1 MARIDSK
8 QATFA
13 GVLLLANRMQTHYDA
28 ALGEITLKQWLALT
42 VVAALP
48 QPVPSTAVVARA
60 LGTTHQN
67 VTKLL
72 TALSA
77 KGLLTLAPSPEDR
90 RARQVSL
97 TPAAYAYFQRH
108 EATGDRLLAELFA
121 GIAPQD
127 IATCAQV
134 LDQMSRSLTGEGLTP
149 PETEV

>member
-1 MARIDSK
+1 MTTLEPR

-28 ALGEITLKQWLALT
+28 TLGELTLKQWLALA
-42 VVAALP
+42 VVSSLP

-72 TALSA
+72 NALAA
-77 KGLLTLAPSPEDR
+77 KAMVRLDPSPDDG

-97 TPAAYAYFQRH
+97 APAAYAYFERH
-108 EATGDRLLAELFA
+108 EAFGDRLLAELFA
-121 GIAPQD
+121 GIPPED
-127 IATCAQV
+127 IATCARV
-134 LDQMSRSLTGEGLTP
+134 LDRMSRSLTGEGLTP
-149 PETEV
+149 PDGG